1 MIAEIG
7 QLILIIAL
15 LSSALGV
22 LALPLLKLPFLSDG
36 SSSAHYDE
44 KLLTLSMRSL
54 WLWSAGSILAYILLT
69 IGFALDDFSIAY
81 VASHSNTKLPL
92 YYKLPAVWGGHEGSL
107 LLWVVTLGV
116 WATLVSLRSTLL
128 PTRMRLYVV
137 SVLSFVALGFFLF
150 MVLTSNPFDRVL
162 PNTPME
168 GSDLNPQLQDPGF
181 IFHPPMLYIGYVGF
195 AVVFAF
201 AIAALLYG
209 KFDREWARWSRPW
222 TNVAWAT
229 LTGGIALGSWWA
241 YNELGWGG
249 WWFWDPVENAS
260 FMPWLAGTALLH
272 TLSMTEKRG
281 IFKNWTLLLAITTFS
296 LSLLG
301 TFIVRSG
308 VLNSVHAF
316 ASDPSRGVF
325 ILAFLTLVVGGSL
338 LLFAL
343 RAGEVSGE
351 KGFAPV
357 SRESFLLAN
366 TLIFIV
372 STVLVLFGTLYPLV
386 TEALNAGKISV
397 GEPWFNL
404 FFSKLM
410 ALAAVLSAV
419 GIAVS
424 WGAMSA
430 QALAR
435 KIASPLIA
443 SALIGVLA
451 PLLASYYSIAA
462 AVTVFLGVW
471 VILSCVSDTFQ
482 KVFVATK
489 GERLARLKKL
499 PLMYH
504 GMIIAHIGFGILIL
518 GAGLNTIYSDQ
529 RDLRLAIDKPA
540 KVAGLSFELKALEK
554 IEGPNYVGQKATVV
568 LSNNGEVMKTL
579 YPERR
584 RYLASGDVTT
594 EPSIDINPIRDIY
607 FTLADQLDDVSYSVR
622 IQYKPFVRWIWFGAI
637 LMSIG
642 ALLAAFD
649 SKVKGRKRKPARS
662 AEGARSTSAQSATA
676 VAL

>member
-7 QLILIIAL
+7 QLLLIVSVLAAGLGALSVPAVVFMQGQRLDDSYAETRLLRFGSYCLWAWSLGSVLAYAL
-15 LSSALGV
+15 LTYL
-22 LALPLLKLPFLSDG
+22 
-36 SSSAHYDE
+36 
-44 KLLTLSMRSL
+44 
-54 WLWSAGSILAYILLT
+54 
-69 IGFALDDFSIAY
+69 FAIDDFSIAY
-81 VASHSNTKLPL
+81 IASHSNTKLPI

-107 LLWVVTLGV
+107 LLWVVVLGI
-116 WATLVSLRSTLL
+116 WATLVSVRSSIL
-128 PTRMRLYVV
+128 PRRMRLYVLG
-137 SVLSFVALGFFLF
+137 VLSFVALGFFLF
-150 MVLTSNPFDRVL
+150 MVLTSNPFDRLL
-162 PNTPME
+162 PNTPLE

-181 IFHPPMLYIGYVGF
+181 IFHPPMLYVGYVGF

-201 AIAALLYG
+201 AIGALLYG
-209 KFDREWARWSRPW
+209 KFDRDWARWSRPW

-325 ILAFLTLVVGGSL
+325 ILIFLMIVVGGSL

-343 RAGEVSGE
+343 RAGEVEGE
-351 KGFAPV
+351 RGFAPL

-366 TLIFIV
+366 TLIFII

-410 ALAAVLSAV
+410 AVAAMLSAI

-424 WGAMSA
+424 WGAMKPA
-430 QALAR
+430 ALAR
-435 KIASPLIA
+435 KIASPVVI
-443 SALIGVLA
+443 SALIGGFA
-451 PLLASYYSIAA
+451 PMAASYYSIAA
-462 AVTVFLGVW
+462 AITIFLGSW
-471 VILSCVSDTFQ
+471 VILSCVADLVQ
-482 KVFVATK
+482 KLSKADSK
-489 GERLARLKKL
+489 QRLQRFLKL

-504 GMIIAHIGFGILIL
+504 GMIVAHIGFGFLIL

-529 RDLRLAIDKPA
+529 RDLRLVLNKPA
-540 KVAGLSFELKALEK
+540 TVAGLQFELKSLQDV
-554 IEGPNYVGQKATVV
+554 EGPNYKGQLATVS
-568 LSNNGEVMKTL
+568 LTKDGQFLKNLN
-579 YPERR
+579 PERR

-594 EPSIDINPIRDIY
+594 EPAIDINAFRDIY
-607 FTLADQLDDVSYSVR
+607 FTLADQLDETSYSVR
-622 IQYKPFVRWIWFGAI
+622 IQYKPFVRWIWFGAV
-637 LMSIG
+637 LMALG

-649 SKVKGRKRKPARS
+649 AKGKARKRKLN
-662 AEGARSTSAQSATA
+662 EQSHNSDGLYEQAS
-676 VAL
+676 